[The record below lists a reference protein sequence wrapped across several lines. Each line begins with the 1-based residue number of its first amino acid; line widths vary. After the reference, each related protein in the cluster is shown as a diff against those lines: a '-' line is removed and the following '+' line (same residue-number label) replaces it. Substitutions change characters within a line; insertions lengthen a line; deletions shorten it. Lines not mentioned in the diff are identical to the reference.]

1 VNISRTLGGLFLLAV
16 AFLAV
21 VSLSAAV
28 RTRDQVTS
36 EPEAKVIQLDPA
48 ADEYV
53 RVLGGPPE
61 TVTMR
66 SGQVVLTPGE
76 SIGKHNTEAYEE
88 LLVVFEGEGEMQIT
102 GGPTLPLKAGSV
114 AYCPPR
120 TEHDVLNTGAG
131 RMRYLYVV
139 AIAE

>member
-1 VNISRTLGGLFLLAV
+1 MYGSRSVSGPFLKSL
-16 AFLAV
+16 AFLV
-21 VSLSAAV
+21 LVSFTPAIAG
-28 RTRDQVTS
+28 TQQATT
-36 EPEAKVIQLDPA
+36 EPQAKVIHLDPA

-66 SGQVVLTPGE
+66 SGQVVLASGE

-88 LLVVFEGEGEMQIT
+88 LLVVFEGEGVMQIT
-102 GGPTLPLKAGSV
+102 GGPTLSLRAGSV

>member
-1 VNISRTLGGLFLLAV
+1 MNISRSLGGLFLLAV
-16 AFLAV
+16 AFLGL
-21 VSLSAAV
+21 VSLSAAA
-28 RTRDQVTS
+28 RTGDQVTS

-76 SIGKHNTEAYEE
+76 SIGKHNTDEYEE

-102 GGPTLPLKAGSV
+102 DGPALALKTGSV

-120 TEHDVLNTGAG
+120 TEHDVINTGAE

>member
-1 VNISRTLGGLFLLAV
+1 MYASRSRGGLFLKTL

-21 VSLSAAV
+21 VSFTPAIGS
-28 RTRDQVTS
+28 TDQATT
-36 EPEAKVIQLDPA
+36 EPEAKVIHLDPG

-66 SGQVVLTPGE
+66 SGQVVLVPGE

-88 LLVVFEGEGEMQIT
+88 LLVVFEGEGVMQIT
-102 GGPTLPLKAGSV
+102 DGPTLSLKGGSV

-120 TEHDVLNTGAG
+120 TEHDVVNTGAG